1 MSGNDTSRYVD
12 FDALAARH
20 RGLIRSLCWW
30 YAGGDAVR
38 TADLMQ
44 EVLAHLWHYR
54 HTLREGATP
63 AQERAW
69 VRVRC
74 RSVFEHLR
82 RRPQVETVP
91 LEAAQHVAADD
102 TAARDAI
109 DRLAVDLNEREQQV
123 LDLVLDGYTDGEIA
137 TIMKVSATEARR
149 MHAAVIEKM
158 KQKAGEVKSYE
169 L

>member
-1 MSGNDTSRYVD
+1 MAGNGTSRYDD
-12 FDALAARH
+12 FDALATRH

-30 YAGGDAVR
+30 HAGGDAERV
-38 TADLMQ
+38 ADLMQ

-54 HTLREGATP
+54 HTLRSGATP

-91 LEAAQHVAADD
+91 LEAAQQVAADD
-102 TAARDAI
+102 TSARDTI
-109 DRLAVDLNEREQQV
+109 DRLAADLTVVEHRV
-123 LDLVLDGYTDGEIA
+123 LDLVLDGYTDGEIGEVLHIA
-137 TIMKVSATEARR
+137 PAEASRL
-149 MHAAVIEKM
+149 HTAIIEKM
-158 KQKAGEVKSYE
+158 RQKANNG
-169 L
+169 